1 MKSFLFRSAVLA
13 AIAIFA
19 TGTALRAE
27 HDTSS
32 AEQAKFEEAIHGY
45 LLDHPNVVVEVLQ
58 LLRARDKQAEA
69 AKGRANLAKYR
80 NTLLN
85 DPTSP
90 VGGNP
95 DGDVTVIEFFDYHCG
110 YCKRVLPTVRA
121 LLDGD
126 PGIRIVYKE
135 YPILGPASVLAAR
148 AALASLRQDAGKYR
162 VFHETMMASKARLNE
177 RRILDI
183 AEEAGLDPDR
193 LKADMKDPEI
203 EGIIQRNLALA
214 DSLGINGTPTFIIG
228 DTIIPGAVDL
238 DTLRS
243 LIAEARSS

>member
-1 MKSFLFRSAVLA
+1 MKKFLFRCAVLA
-13 AIAIFA
+13 GIAIFA
-19 TGTALRAE
+19 AGSALRAE
-27 HDTSS
+27 HDTVSP
-32 AEQAKFEEAIHGY
+32 EQARFEEAIHGY

-69 AKGRANLAKYR
+69 QKGRANLVKYR
-80 NTLLN
+80 DTLLN

-95 DGDVTVIEFFDYHCG
+95 NGDVTVIEFFDYHCG

-121 LLDGD
+121 MLDED
-126 PGIRIVYKE
+126 PGVRIVYKE

-183 AEEAGLDPDR
+183 AEEVGFDPDR
-193 LKADMKDPEI
+193 LKADMNDPEI
-203 EGIIQRNLALA
+203 EGTIQRNLALA
-214 DSLGINGTPTFIIG
+214 DSLGINGTPTFVIG
-228 DTIIPGAVDL
+228 DTIVPGAVDL

-243 LIAEARSS
+243 LIAKARSS